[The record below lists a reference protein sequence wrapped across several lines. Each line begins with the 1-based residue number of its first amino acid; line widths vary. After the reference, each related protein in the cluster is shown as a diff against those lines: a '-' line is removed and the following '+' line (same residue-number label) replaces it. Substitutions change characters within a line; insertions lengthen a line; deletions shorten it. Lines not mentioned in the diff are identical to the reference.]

1 MSKFTKAQ
9 KILMCLIGFFLAL
22 GLLFQGMK
30 QASISDIGYSAV
42 SYLKYGLIDY
52 PLISIKNFSSDFA
65 NLWKVKDEND
75 TLREELSMTTNYQ
88 ALYENAQRENEELRE
103 LLNMNE
109 SLTGF
114 NRISAKVIG
123 RDSTYWNDQV
133 TLNVGANDGIE
144 EDMVVMN
151 SQGVIGKIWKVQDS
165 TSVVKLLTCED
176 KNNKVAVRIN
186 LGNDAEESG
195 DGESDGEDQDQE
207 QAQDSEGQA
216 SSVEGILESYD
227 TNEQA
232 YVVSLLDDQAVEEGM
247 QVVTSGKGGIY
258 PSGLFVGT
266 VKKVETLDN
275 QLGQVIYVEPVS
287 NFQYFD
293 YVTVIEVN

>member
-52 PLISIKNFSSDFA
+52 PLTSIKNFSSDFA

-151 SQGVIGKIWKVQDS
+151 SQGVIGKIQKVQDS

-186 LGNDAEESG
+186 LGNN
-195 DGESDGEDQDQE
+195 EDQSEGDSSEADQQE
-207 QAQDSEGQA
+207 QDQQQERA

-232 YVVSLLDDQAVEEGM
+232 YVVSLLDDQEVEEGM
-247 QVVTSGKGGIY
+247 QVVTSGKGGVY

>member
-1 MSKFTKAQ
+1 M
-9 KILMCLIGFFLAL
+9 
-22 GLLFQGMK
+22 
-30 QASISDIGYSAV
+30 
-42 SYLKYGLIDY
+42 
-52 PLISIKNFSSDFA
+52 
-65 NLWKVKDEND
+65 KVKDEND

-144 EDMVVMN
+144 DDMVVMN
-151 SQGVIGKIWKVQDS
+151 SQGVIGKIQKVQDS

-186 LGNDAEESG
+186 LGNN
-195 DGESDGEDQDQE
+195 EDQSEGDSSEADQQE
-207 QAQDSEGQA
+207 QDQQQERA

-232 YVVSLLDDQAVEEGM
+232 YVVSLLDDQEVEEGM
-247 QVVTSGKGGIY
+247 QVVTSGKGGVY

>member
-1 MSKFTKAQ
+1 M
-9 KILMCLIGFFLAL
+9 
-22 GLLFQGMK
+22 
-30 QASISDIGYSAV
+30 
-42 SYLKYGLIDY
+42 
-52 PLISIKNFSSDFA
+52 
-65 NLWKVKDEND
+65 
-75 TLREELSMTTNYQ
+75 
-88 ALYENAQRENEELRE
+88 
-103 LLNMNE
+103 
-109 SLTGF
+109 
-114 NRISAKVIG
+114 IG

>member
-1 MSKFTKAQ
+1 MSRFTRTQ

-22 GLLFQGMK
+22 GLLFQGLR
-30 QASISDIGYSAV
+30 QSSISDIGYSAV

-52 PLISIKNFSSDFA
+52 PLTSIKNFSSDFA

-133 TLNVGANDGIE
+133 TLNVGTNDGIE

-151 SQGVIGKIWKVQDS
+151 SQGVIGKIQKVQDS

-186 LGNDAEESG
+186 LGNN
-195 DGESDGEDQDQE
+195 EDQSEGDSSEADQQE
-207 QAQDSEGQA
+207 QDQQQERA

-232 YVVSLLDDQAVEEGM
+232 YVVSLLDDQEVEEGM
-247 QVVTSGKGGIY
+247 QVVTSGKGGVY

>member
-22 GLLFQGMK
+22 GLLFQGLR
-30 QASISDIGYSAV
+30 QSSISDIGYSAV

-52 PLISIKNFSSDFA
+52 PLTSIKNFSSDFA

-151 SQGVIGKIWKVQDS
+151 SQGVIGKIQKVQDS

-186 LGNDAEESG
+186 LENN
-195 DGESDGEDQDQE
+195 EDQSEGDSSEADQQE
-207 QAQDSEGQA
+207 QDQQQERA

-232 YVVSLLDDQAVEEGM
+232 YVVSLLDDQEVEEGM
-247 QVVTSGKGGIY
+247 QVVTSGKGGVY